1 MNRAEEVGLT
11 TLLLASI
18 RAGLIGSGRM
28 QLVSCK
34 WLRLPADHLEDSFEL
49 SLGSL
54 GKDLVAY
61 GPCILQLSL
70 CFHLSLRSPHSGG
83 GSAGS

>member
-18 RAGLIGSGRM
+18 RAGLIESGRM

-49 SLGSL
+49 SLGVSWEGFGCL
-54 GKDLVAY
+54 
-61 GPCILQLSL
+61 
-70 CFHLSLRSPHSGG
+70 
-83 GSAGS
+83 